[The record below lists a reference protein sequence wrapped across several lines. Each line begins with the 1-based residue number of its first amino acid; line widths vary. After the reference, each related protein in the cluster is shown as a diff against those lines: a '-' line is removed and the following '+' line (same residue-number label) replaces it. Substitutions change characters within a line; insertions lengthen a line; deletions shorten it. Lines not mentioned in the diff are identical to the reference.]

1 MADTEV
7 ENILREIRERVRA
20 ESAPRTP
27 PPSSARDTD
36 DALVTS
42 HTPQNWSATADA
54 LSRME
59 ANLATSERAWNRLP
73 PLMSNRTG
81 WLARLELWLKRLIK
95 RATHWFTWEQVNFN
109 SAVHHSLRDARA
121 ALSAYEKRLADQ
133 EAGLAESNA
142 RLADY
147 ESRRAHDAASLRD
160 ARAELALARAELEA
174 LRQSKDDLDARFAS
188 HRSELAAHLAAIEA
202 RIERDAA
209 ALREALDAGFA
220 QMRAERHEQL
230 TTKHD
235 ELREQLR
242 ARAEQLLDEQR
253 VSFRQLSLEAGEA
266 AVAQDR
272 ARRQL
277 EARLEAIEKSVK
289 REL

>member
-27 PPSSARDTD
+27 PPSPARDTD

-42 HTPQNWSATADA
+42 PARENWSATAEA

-59 ANLATSERAWNRLP
+59 ANLATTERAWNRLP

-109 SAVHHSLRDARA
+109 SSVHHSLRDARA
-121 ALSAYEKRLADQ
+121 ALAAYETRMAVY
-133 EAGLAESNA
+133 EG

-147 ESRRAHDAASLRD
+147 EARRTHDAASLRD
-160 ARAELALARAELEA
+160 ARAETEA
-174 LRQSKDDLDARFAS
+174 LRQSKDDLDARFDS

-209 ALREALDAGFA
+209 HLRETLDEGFA
-220 QMRAERHEQL
+220 QMRAERHEQF

-253 VSFRQLSLEAGEA
+253 VSFRQLLLEAGEA

-289 REL
+289 RES